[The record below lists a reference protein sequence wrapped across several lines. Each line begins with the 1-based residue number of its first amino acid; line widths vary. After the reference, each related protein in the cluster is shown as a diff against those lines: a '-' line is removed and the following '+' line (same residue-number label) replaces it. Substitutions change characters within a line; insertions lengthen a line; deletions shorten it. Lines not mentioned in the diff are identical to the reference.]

1 MQAITIQGNWGESL
15 LNQEPL
21 QRFRG
26 KRVIVTIIELDE
38 LPTTSKREWNLL
50 GSYPL
55 GGKLDEVNVQDF
67 ARE

>member
-1 MQAITIQGNWGESL
+1 MQAITVQGNWGESL

-26 KRVIVTIIELDE
+26 KRVIVTVIELDE
-38 LPTTSKREWNLL
+38 VPTPHKREWDLL
-50 GSYPL
+50 GRFDF
-55 GGKLDEVNVQDF
+55 GGQLDELNVQDF